1 MKTGLV
7 LEGGAQRGVFT
18 AGVLDQLME
27 AGIEFPYVIAV
38 SAGACNAYSYLSK
51 QRGRT
56 IRCMTARREDGYFG
70 LGELLRTGRLMNLE
84 KVFHGYPILY
94 PFDYDTY
101 FANPAQ
107 AEYVATSL
115 ETGLPHYFTVKKCH
129 YRLAR
134 VGMASCAMPVFA
146 SPVKIA
152 GVPYLDGGVAD
163 SIPARRAI
171 EQGCEKIL
179 VVLTRQEGSTPSDSE
194 RLKAIYRRYFGRYPA
209 FAEVLCRREEMYK
222 EQLAYLAQLEAA
234 GKAFVIRPKVPPVS
248 RMETDRERLMAF
260 YQHGVDFM
268 TERMDALRAFLR
280 E

>member
-18 AGVLDQLME
+18 AGVLDKLMDE
-27 AGIEFPYVIAV
+27 GIEFPYVIAV

-56 IRCMTARREDGYFG
+56 IQCMTTRKEDGYFG
-70 LGELLRTGRLMNLE
+70 MGELLRTGKFMNLE

-101 FANPAQ
+101 FASPSQ
-107 AEYVATSL
+107 AEYVATSM
-115 ETGLPHYFTVKKCH
+115 ETGLPHYFTVHKCR

-134 VGMASCAMPVFA
+134 VGMASCAMPMFA
-146 SPVKIA
+146 SPVRIA

-163 SIPARRAI
+163 SIPAKRAM
-171 EQGCEKIL
+171 EQGCDKIL

-194 RLKAIYRRYFGRYPA
+194 RLKKLYRRYFRRYPQ
-209 FAEVLCRREEMYK
+209 FAAVLCRREEMYK
-222 EQLAYLAQLEAA
+222 EQLAYLAELERE
-234 GKAFVIRPKVPPVS
+234 GKAFVIRPTVSPVS
-248 RMETDRERLMAF
+248 RMESDREKLLAF
-260 YQHGVDFM
+260 YQHGYDSM
-268 TERMDALRAFLR
+268 AEQMNALKEFLGK
-280 E
+280 